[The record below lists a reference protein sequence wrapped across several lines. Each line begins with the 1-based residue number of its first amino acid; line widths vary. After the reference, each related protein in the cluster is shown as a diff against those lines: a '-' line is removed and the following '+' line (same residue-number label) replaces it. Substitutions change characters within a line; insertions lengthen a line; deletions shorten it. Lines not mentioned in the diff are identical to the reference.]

1 MIFGNLSS
9 ISNCKRYDVSIRRL
23 RNFVNSYHILTSFV
37 KRNFGAVRSVYCL
50 PFPFDLLRLL
60 ILISQFFLN
69 IIIDAYILTISFNLL
84 RLLILI
90 LISQFF
96 LNIVIVA
103 FILMILSLINACVF
117 IDKVVDVNRY
127 GDKLCGGIFWLRK
140 RVFKLRRL
148 VWLNHIFHLITTL
161 T

>member
-9 ISNCKRYDVSIRRL
+9 ISSCKRYDVSTRRL
-23 RNFVNSYHILTSFV
+23 RNFVNSYYILTSFIR
-37 KRNFGAVRSVYCL
+37 RNFGAASSVCCL
-50 PFPFDLLRLL
+50 PFDLLRLL

-69 IIIDAYILTISFNLL
+69 IVIDAYVLTISFDLL
-84 RLLILI
+84 GLLILI

-103 FILMILSLINACVF
+103 SILMILLFINVCVF
-117 IDKVVDVNRY
+117 IDKVVDVNRC
-127 GDKLCGGIFWLRK
+127 GDELCGGIFWLRK

-148 VWLNHIFHLITTL
+148 VWLNHIFYLITTL